1 MSGERPV
8 THLRVER
15 GRPSAEELAAVVA
28 ILLTRRATTPVPVPA
43 HRDRA
48 ARWHRHGPTTDQ
60 YCPRS
65 WRTAARASDREGEPR

>member
-1 MSGERPV
+1 M
-8 THLRVER
+8 
-15 GRPSAEELAAVVA
+15 VA